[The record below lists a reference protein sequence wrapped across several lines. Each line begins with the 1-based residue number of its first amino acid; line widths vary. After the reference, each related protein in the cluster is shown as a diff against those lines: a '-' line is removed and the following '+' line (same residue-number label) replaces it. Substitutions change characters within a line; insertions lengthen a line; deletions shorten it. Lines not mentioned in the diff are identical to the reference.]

1 MRRSGWGSVT
11 SGRPSAQEGERHA
24 IVARAGPG
32 ALTQIQIQIQT
43 DQAWM
48 SSRLPV
54 MRFSASM
61 VRRLARK
68 A

>member
-1 MRRSGWGSVT
+1 MRRSDWGAVT
-11 SGRPSAQEGERHA
+11 SGRPSVQDGERHA

-32 ALTQIQIQIQT
+32 ALTQPQT
-43 DQAWM
+43 ETGADQAWM